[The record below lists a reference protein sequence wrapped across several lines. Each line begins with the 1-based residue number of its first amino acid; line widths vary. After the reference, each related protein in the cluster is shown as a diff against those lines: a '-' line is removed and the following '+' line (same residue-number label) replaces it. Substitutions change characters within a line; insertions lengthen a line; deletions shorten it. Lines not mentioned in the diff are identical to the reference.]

1 MATKTE
7 SKKKAAAKK
16 RSFHQELVLNRWVLG
31 FFQGGALAALK
42 MHLGD
47 DRFEG
52 IAEDG
57 QTQFFHE
64 LTRGLFD
71 PNKVPDTTLRRYDL
85 NVVAHWQAITAQRN
99 KLEGH
104 ELQMKYFQYLSLLFT
119 ELYLDWY
126 FNHRQDL
133 LDGLNEEMARYR
145 AETGAEPFR
154 DFEADDLNKVAFWN
168 ATGSGK
174 TLLLHVNIRQ
184 YLHYFQAGRG
194 GHFPDK
200 IILLTPNEGLSRQH
214 LEELH
219 LSGFGFSQFFNKA
232 QSPARGTIEIIDINK
247 LGDEM
252 GDKTVA
258 VDAFEGNNLVLV
270 DEGHRGTGTAA
281 GAWMARRDALV
292 RGGFAF
298 EYSATFGQAV
308 AKGKTIEGAEEEIR
322 KSKADF
328 YRSVEFPGLKVRELS
343 AGAKQQI
350 EEFRAAYML
359 TAEDKRRARITAT
372 REIYAKCILF
382 DYSYKFFYEDGYGK
396 ESLILNM
403 NGEAYGQADNAR
415 KYFTAC
421 LLAYYQQL
429 WLWSTH
435 RSALAD
441 FNIEKPLWVF
451 VGHSVTGSDDKK
463 KQKLTDDDLASLSD
477 VLAVVQFLAWF
488 LNSEAQIKSWLADLV
503 ADKAQILDAEGNN
516 IFSGRF
522 TPLMGFIGRVDDLYA
537 DILLRVF
544 NAPARQRLKLVNIK
558 SSKGELALRVGDA
571 EPFGLINIGDDAGF
585 FGMAEDVE
593 AFDSERDDF
602 GGALFGTLNNKD
614 SRLNV
619 LIGSRKFTEGW
630 SSWRVST
637 MGLLNMGQGEGSQ
650 IIQLFG
656 RGVRLKGKGFSL
668 KRSVLRERPKDTHL
682 DKLETLNIF
691 GVRASYMA
699 AFKDYLR
706 EEGITPSDEVLEL
719 DFPTRANL
727 PKGKLK
733 TLALKD
739 GYKDNQKLGFKRKIF
754 PTLYETPD
762 QFIDKET
769 GKPKIKPPHV
779 VLDLYPRV
787 EALSSKDKSSPSPTI
802 QARHEGKLNQTL
814 FPAFNWDSIYLALQ
828 DYKLQRSWSNLR
840 LEQQKLIDF
849 CGGTQDWYTLF
860 IPAAELKITTFAD
873 IRKQED
879 ILLRLLTD
887 YTDRFYKALKT
898 AYEGQFYD
906 IVHVDEND
914 GSMLKDGYK
923 LLIEDTSDGQTY
935 RAQLEVLKNLV
946 TEGKLGQV
954 SQQCPPHMVAIC
966 FDRHLF
972 YPLLGFE
979 NEDGKKQ
986 VPLKLTPLGLGA
998 ESEVQF
1004 VRDLEAFYRTSEGK
1018 EAIGQRSLYLLRN
1031 AASAEKGLGFALAG
1045 NFYPDFLLWLV
1056 DDEPDTGTRKQWL
1069 TFVDP
1074 KGLRNL
1080 DLSHP
1085 KLGLYKEVK
1094 MLETTL
1100 ASQAKAGEAPLILN
1114 AFVLSPTKFAD
1125 LLNVGDPT
1133 KKADLESRNVL
1144 FMEDGP
1150 SVYLKKLFSVLT

>member
-1 MATKTE
+1 MARAAKTTTRA
-7 SKKKAAAKK
+7 SVKK
-16 RSFHQELVLNRWVLG
+16 RSFHQDLVLNRWVLS
-31 FFQGGALAALK
+31 FFEGGTLAALK
-42 MHLGD
+42 MRLGD

-52 IAEDG
+52 IDEDG
-57 QTQFFHE
+57 QTKFFHE
-64 LTRGLFD
+64 LVRGLFD
-71 PNKVPDTTLRRYDL
+71 PNRVPEADLRRYDL
-85 NVVAHWQAITAQRN
+85 NIVAHWQAITAQRN
-99 KLEGH
+99 KLEGY

-126 FNHRQDL
+126 FNRRQDL

-145 AETGAEPFR
+145 AEMGAEPFR
-154 DFEADDLNKVAFWN
+154 DFEADDLNKIAFWN

-174 TLLLHVNIRQ
+174 TLLLHVNIKQ
-184 YLHYFQAGRG
+184 YLHYFQAGAS
-194 GHFPDK
+194 GHYPDK

-214 LEELH
+214 LEELE

-232 QSPARGTIEIIDINK
+232 QTPPRGTIEIIDINK

-281 GAWMARRDALV
+281 GAWMKRREALV
-292 RGGFAF
+292 SNGFAF

-308 AKGKTIEGAEEEIR
+308 AKGLIVEKAEEEEL
-322 KSKADF
+322 KSKWKLTYPGQRFNLTSAKAD
-328 YRSVEFPGLKVRELS
+328 SALALS
-343 AGAKQQI
+343 A
-350 EEFRAAYML
+350 EE
-359 TAEDKRRARITAT
+359 KRRARTVAT

-403 NGEAYGQADNAR
+403 NGEAYEQADNAR

-435 RSALAD
+435 REKLVD

-463 KQKLTDDDLASLSD
+463 KQQLSADDLASLSD
-477 VLAVVQFLAWF
+477 VLAVIQFLAWF
-488 LNSEAQIKSWLADLV
+488 LNNETQVKIWLTDLIS
-503 ADKAQILDAEGNN
+503 DKAQILDTAGNN
-516 IFSGRF
+516 IFRGRF
-522 TPLMGFIGRVDDLYA
+522 TPLMSFDGRVDELYT
-537 DILLRVF
+537 DILRRLF
-544 NAPARQRLKLVNIK
+544 NANSRQRLKLVNIK

-571 EPFGLINIGDDAGF
+571 EPFGLINIGDDSGF
-585 FGMAEDVE
+585 FTMAEKAE
-593 AFDSERDDF
+593 AFDNERDDF
-602 GGALFGTLNNKD
+602 GGELFSTLNDKD
-614 SRLNV
+614 SQLNV

-637 MGLLNMGQGEGSQ
+637 MGLLNMGKGEGSQ

-668 KRSVLRERPKDTHL
+668 KRTLPQDRPKGVHL
-682 DKLETLNIF
+682 DKLEALNIF

-699 AFKDYLR
+699 TFKDYLR
-706 EEGITPSDEVLEL
+706 EEGITPSDEILEL
-719 DFPTRANL
+719 DFPARANL
-727 PKGKLK
+727 PAGKLK

-739 GYKDNQKLGFKRKIF
+739 GYKDNQKLGFKRTHF
-754 PTLYETPD
+754 PWLYEIPSEF
-762 QFIDKET
+762 Q
-769 GKPKIKPPHV
+769 GKIKPPHV

-787 EALSSKDKSSPSPTI
+787 EALATGSESRASTTE
-802 QARHEGKLNQTL
+802 ARNKTKLNQAL
-814 FPAFNWDSIYLALQ
+814 FALFDWDRIYLALQ
-828 DYKLQRSWSNLR
+828 EYKIQRSWSNLR

-849 CGGTQDWYTLF
+849 CAGAQDWYTLL
-860 IPAAELKITTFAD
+860 IPATELNVSTFAD

-887 YTDRFYKALKT
+887 YTDRFYNALKKG
-898 AYEGQFYD
+898 YEGQFYD
-906 IVHVDEND
+906 ITHINEDH
-914 GSMLKDGYK
+914 GSMLKLYQFEIDNDDDGLEYQK
-923 LLIEDTSDGQTY
+923 K
-935 RAQLEVLKNLV
+935 LEVLKQLV
-946 TEGKLGQV
+946 VDGKIGEA
-954 SQQCPPHMVAIC
+954 SKWNAPHMVAIS
-966 FDRHLF
+966 FDRHLY
-972 YPLLGFE
+972 YPLLAL
-979 NEDGKKQ
+979 EDKDA
-986 VPLKLTPLGLGA
+986 VPLKLRPLA
-998 ESEVQF
+998 FDAPSEWEF
-1004 VRDLEAFYRTSEGK
+1004 VRDLEAFYNSGEGK
-1018 EAIGQRSLYLLRN
+1018 EAIGPRSLYLLRN
-1031 AASAEKGLGFALAG
+1031 ADREEKGLGFALAG

-1056 DDEPDTGTRKQWL
+1056 DDATGKQWL

-1094 MLETTL
+1094 TLEATL
-1100 ASQAKAGEAPLILN
+1100 AAQAKAGEAPLVLN
-1114 AFVLSPTKFAD
+1114 AFVLSPTKFSD

-1133 KKADLESRNVL
+1133 KKAELESRNVL
-1144 FMEDGP
+1144 FMEDGA
-1150 SVYLKKLFSVLT
+1150 SGYLKKLFSVLT

>member
-1 MATKTE
+1 MARAP
-7 SKKKAAAKK
+7 KAPAKK

-31 FFQGGALAALK
+31 FFQGGTLAALK
-42 MHLGD
+42 PRLDD

-52 IAEDG
+52 IDENG
-57 QTQFFHE
+57 QTKFFLE

-71 PNKVPDTTLRRYDL
+71 PNKVPEADLRRYDL
-85 NVVAHWQAITAQRN
+85 NIVAHWQAITTRRN
-99 KLEGH
+99 QVEGH
-104 ELQMKYFQYLSLLFT
+104 VLQMKYFQYLSLLFT
-119 ELYLDWY
+119 EFYLDWY
-126 FNHRQDL
+126 FNYRQDL
-133 LDGLNEEMARYR
+133 LDGLNEEMLRYR
-145 AETGAEPFR
+145 AEIGAEPFC
-154 DFEADDLNKVAFWN
+154 DFEADDLNKIAFWN

-174 TLLLHVNIRQ
+174 TLLLHVNILQ
-184 YLHYFQAGRG
+184 YLHYFQGGRSDLY
-194 GHFPDK
+194 PDK

-219 LSGFGFSQFFNKA
+219 LSGFGLSQFFNKA
-232 QSPARGTIEIIDINK
+232 QSPARGTIEIIDIKK
-247 LGDEM
+247 LGEEM
-252 GDKTVA
+252 GDKVVA
-258 VDAFEGNNLVLV
+258 VEAFEGNNLVLV
-270 DEGHRGTGTAA
+270 DEGHAGAGTAG
-281 GAWMARRDALV
+281 GAWMSRRDALV

-308 AKGKTIEGAEEEIR
+308 AKGMTVAAAEEDIQKKR
-322 KSKADF
+322 AKMLFATTS
-328 YRSVEFPGLKVRELS
+328 LKKLDEQQLAELALS
-343 AGAKQQI
+343 
-350 EEFRAAYML
+350 
-359 TAEDKRRARITAT
+359 AEDKKRARMLAT
-372 REIYAKCILF
+372 KEIYAKCILF

-403 NGEAYGQADNAR
+403 SGDAYEQADNAR

-421 LLAYYQQL
+421 LLSFYQQL

-435 RSALAD
+435 RDKLTD

-451 VGHSVTGSDDKK
+451 VGNTVSGEDSDI
-463 KQKLTDDDLASLSD
+463 LE
-477 VLAVVQFLAWF
+477 VVNFLADF
-488 LNSEAQIKSWLADLV
+488 LNREAQIKTWLADLI
-503 ADKAQILDAEGNN
+503 ADKAQILDAKGNN
-516 IFSGRF
+516 IFGGRF
-522 TPLMGFIGRVDDLYA
+522 APLMSFTGRVDELYA

-544 NAPARQRLKLVNIK
+544 NASARQRLKLVNIR

-585 FGMAEDVE
+585 FGMAEDLA

-614 SRLNV
+614 SHLNV

-668 KRSVLRERPKDTHL
+668 KRTLPQARPKETHL
-682 DKLETLNIF
+682 EKLETLNVF

-719 DFPTRANL
+719 DFPTRPNL
-727 PKGKLK
+727 PASKLK

-739 GYKDNQKLGFKRKIF
+739 GYKDNQKLGFKRTHF
-754 PTLYETPD
+754 PWLYEIPA
-762 QFIDKET
+762 QFE
-769 GKPKIKPPHV
+769 GKIKLPPV

-787 EALSSKDKSSPSPTI
+787 EALSSKDKSTAAPKI
-802 QARHEGKLNQTL
+802 EARNKGKLNQTV
-814 FPAFNWDSIYLALQ
+814 FSAFNWDRIYLALQ

-840 LEQQKLIDF
+840 LERQRLIDF
-849 CGGTQDWYTLF
+849 CLGSQDWYTLF
-860 IPAAELKITTFAD
+860 VPATELQIKVFAD

-898 AYEGQFYD
+898 GYEGQFYD
-906 IVHVDEND
+906 IVYVDEDD
-914 GSMLKDGYK
+914 GSLLKDGYQ
-923 LLIEDTSDGQTY
+923 LSIDDTPDGQSY
-935 RAQLEVLKNLV
+935 FAQLETLKRLV
-946 TEGKLGQV
+946 VNGQIGQI
-954 SQQCPPHMVAIC
+954 SKQCPPHMVAIC

-979 NEDGKKQ
+979 SDDGKKQ
-986 VPLKLTPLGLGA
+986 VPLKLTPLGVGS

-1004 VRDLEAFYRTSEGK
+1004 IRDLDGYYSSPAGK
-1018 EAIGQRSLYLLRN
+1018 AAIGNRSLYLLRN
-1031 AASAEKGLGFALAG
+1031 ASNASKGLGFALAG

-1056 DDEPDTGTRKQWL
+1056 DDQTGKQWL
-1069 TFVDP
+1069 TFIDP
-1074 KGLRNL
+1074 KGLRNM
-1080 DLSHP
+1080 DLSDP
-1085 KLGLYKEVK
+1085 KLALYKEVK
-1094 MLETTL
+1094 VLETNL
-1100 ASQAKAGEAPLILN
+1100 AKPGEPEFVLN
-1114 AFVLSPTKFAD
+1114 AFILSCTNFGD
-1125 LLNVGDPT
+1125 LLNVGASAT
-1133 KKADLESRNVL
+1133 KADLESRHVL
-1144 FMEDGP
+1144 FMDDGP
-1150 SVYLKKLFSVLT
+1150 DVYLGKLFSLIG